1 MAYLDVQSGHTE
13 GNADRDVVG
22 EAGGEHAERRRAAGA
37 GHHDAGEDE
46 VGEEV
51 PLHACCTRFERLNH
65 RRGRAQVVRAE
76 YGEEGGC
83 LPIMTQIMVVVIERG
98 YYKCCVRYR

>member
-1 MAYLDVQSGHTE
+1 MAYLNVQSGHTE
-13 GNADRDVVG
+13 RDADRDVVG
-22 EAGGEHAERRRAAGA
+22 EAGREHAERRGAAGA

-65 RRGRAQVVRAE
+65 RGRRAQVVTAE
-76 YGEEGGC
+76 YGEKGGC
-83 LPIMTQIMVVVIERG
+83 VAVMTQIMMV
-98 YYKCCVRYR
+98 